1 MKYRLVNGA
10 VHAYES
16 DGSQDHLIP
25 ADAEPISEADAIA
38 IATPPVAP
46 PKRVTMRQARLALH
60 AAGLLHLVDAAIDNL
75 EEPHKTA
82 ARIEWEYSQEVHRDK
97 QLVVMLAPALGL
109 SETDLDNLF
118 IAAAQL

>member
-1 MKYRLVNGA
+1 MKYFLINGA

-25 ADAEPISEADAIA
+25 AGAEPITEADAIA
-38 IATPPVAP
+38 IAAPPAAP

-75 EEPHKTA
+75 EEPDKTT

-97 QLVVMLAPALGL
+97 PLVAMLAPALGL
-109 SETDLDNLF
+109 SESDLDDLF
-118 IAAAQL
+118 TAAAQL

>member
-1 MKYRLVNGA
+1 MKYFLINGA

-25 ADAEPISEADAIA
+25 ADAEPLSEADAIA

-75 EEPHKTA
+75 EEPDKTN

-97 QLVVMLAPALGL
+97 PLVAMLAPALGL
-109 SETDLDNLF
+109 SETGLDNLF

>member
-1 MKYRLVNGA
+1 MKYFLINGA

-25 ADAEPISEADAIA
+25 ADAAPISEADAIA
-38 IATPPVAP
+38 IAAPPAAP

-75 EEPHKTA
+75 EEPDKTT

-97 QLVVMLAPALGL
+97 PLVAMLAPALGL
-109 SETDLDNLF
+109 SESDLDDLF
-118 IAAAQL
+118 TAAAQL